1 MNKTAFSKEDIEAA
15 LRSAG
20 ETLELPVKAIL
31 IGGCNMAFRELKPS
45 TKDAD
50 LLFEGELDEQRF
62 FQALK
67 ETGFKELFPGSS
79 EVPLKAKDILVSENG
94 LQFDLFAKQVMG
106 GLKLSPAMKKRAEK
120 LAQYGKLEVFLA
132 SKEDVYLFKA
142 ITNRPFPRDFEDLLT
157 IQQSGVDWNAVV
169 SEFDAQVKG
178 TPLESNLK
186 TKMALLEK
194 QGITNPLAKAVL
206 KTK

>member
-1 MNKTAFSKEDIEAA
+1 MHKTAFSKEDVEAA

-20 ETLELPVKAIL
+20 ELLEKPVQAIL
-31 IGGCNMAFRELKPS
+31 IGGCNMAFRELKPA

-50 LLFEGELDEQRF
+50 VLFEQELDEQRF

-67 ETGFKELFPGSS
+67 DSGFKELFPGSNY
-79 EVPLKAKDILVSENG
+79 VPLKAKDILVNEDG
-94 LQFDLFAKQVMG
+94 LQFDLFAKRVMG
-106 GLKLSPAMKKRAEK
+106 GLMLSPAMKKRAEK
-120 LAQYGKLEVFLA
+120 LAHFGKLEVFLA

-157 IQQSGVDWNAVV
+157 IQQSGVDWNAVI

-178 TPLESNLK
+178 TALESNLK

-194 QGITNPLAKAVL
+194 QGITNPLSKRV
-206 KTK
+206 KK